1 MASDKSTKMI
11 TASSSVPG
19 SAFNQRT
26 FCGASISKVGLT
38 AGFGDSASNL
48 SLTLIEDEFNR
59 GDGTTQGQGQDVYH
73 NGVRDNFAPPPV
85 GSPVFFGIGPS
96 YPDSGEPIAIVNGET
111 IRGPAKSITTD
122 DSFRKTLDDAYGTN
136 TISDRDVGYWD
147 LAFGGIL
154 QTYNQTRS
162 STGNPIFTAQV
173 VDPRE
178 ILSNVE
184 LILRNYAGTTFN
196 NSNMFNL
203 YGFLEYNGV
212 PIDLKG
218 WEEDLLTR
226 TEYLGGEVNYSGTDM
241 RYTGEKPTYQSSLT
255 WSGSSA
261 MGQPTQFPITG
272 TGLSRVGPQGI
283 PYYRVVQ
290 ALNALG
296 GLYGK
301 LPDIYT
307 AGGFG
312 GNINFRGFNYAIDLS
327 GVPIIDQFYYLDYDK
342 INLLEFCQEICDV
355 TSRELFVSLFP
366 IVNHPAL
373 ASLHNYNSTQ
383 TDPSKLIH
391 GMIRIDTI
399 DRKASQKPDAI
410 RDYIENVMYG
420 NITKSDV
427 GVELSNVVTDKF
439 ITGGQEITNHFFSTS
454 ADRLINENN
463 NLNFLT
469 KMTEQQMIPFYGTLK
484 SGAVTIPRGIGA
496 FQQILLNSSNLN
508 LTGVGD
514 YYVATEMELRA
525 ASISFDAWRDFLM
538 TYNNTY
544 MESMEDND
552 RLEGASLELTPNENG
567 IRGVELSN
575 NYAVTVPRCL
585 FANGDTEF
593 GPNGLPKDTCFPPYG
608 YPLYYKRATGIGLNV
623 AGLAAIGQSY
633 MHMSTSIG
641 SIIGNSGDDKAF
653 ITAIRSVWQQI
664 KDSDQDWTE
673 NTTQAEKEFYSVME
687 ELIDNYAKDALA
699 VQKEDV
705 IGLLQEF
712 AQKLQGPHKVMSREA
727 KKAAE
732 NAQHVYKFVKDIANK
747 NLGKKFLVKLP
758 NKVSTGWSED
768 ITVYA
773 REDAFAGG
781 EDGVVK
787 TGPFG
792 FKPRTRN
799 NDPRVPATELDGII
813 SDYGGVK
820 NMANMLKNN
829 VPLTQDIL
837 GGAFINNSNPI
848 TNERI
853 TNYTPNNNGGYWDY
867 ELTNTIDTRSGQRN
881 LIAQGLVPVDMT
893 PILKGNGRV
902 SCYVRF
908 DNSQNLSFA
917 KINKSKF
924 TQQVVEGRMQ
934 IPDANYQ
941 LANVSDNRDLYL
953 TPDDPEANGPKAIAF
968 MVASVENKIYYAPK
982 VFKIRGNVY
991 GQKVKDIGKYS
1002 KPKRIYNCEEDE
1014 MQNSIP
1020 YLKKQYVPTEEP
1032 GQSVTIQVLADGTG
1046 PTRSELYDDDVAYA
1060 LITLPNKVEPTV
1072 DARLRDG
1079 PMQMFGAQ
1087 EIKHFMMHDVVR
1099 GVPGFDVP
1107 AFRGETTD
1115 IKSEYD
1121 LDPIPLTARRAI
1133 DIARERETFA
1143 ERRLAAVA
1151 PSPVYPDMICL
1162 PLMSSERC
1170 YGPWSSSLMNDSY
1183 SNIGGDIEYEKDEN
1197 LAPWNYSG
1205 YELMNRAGIV
1215 KSEYSNSTLL
1225 QSERGSFSI
1234 PNAPSGISLGTY
1246 LMSQGPLVT
1255 SISVD
1260 IGQGGITTSYVMDMY
1275 TSSFGKLQKQKSDAI
1290 SKIGRTRQQQVDR
1303 NNEAIRRGIAR
1314 SQVDDGLA
1322 SLTEEWKDFSIE
1334 NDGGVDLTPGYMDT
1348 SKGSITTTTMTVQ
1361 EREEYENIYGPQD
1374 DLESPEQPDSV
1385 YRSYTY
1391 TGGMNDGSSAGDA
1404 ASILPPEVAAKDF
1417 SNSADADVGESSSLA
1432 SNTPRSNS
1440 MSSIKN
1446 KSRKLDD
1453 LYDDDIEPDAS
1464 WG

>member
-1 MASDKSTKMI
+1 MKSTNRI
-11 TASSSVPG
+11 TSSSAVPG
-19 SAFNQRT
+19 SAFTQRT
-26 FCGASISKVGLT
+26 FCGASVSKVGLS
-38 AGFGDSASNL
+38 AGFGDSASTM
-48 SLTLIEDEFNR
+48 SLTLIEDEFNK
-59 GDGTTQGQGQDVYH
+59 GDQKPQGQGQDPYH

-85 GSPVFFGIGPS
+85 GSPVFFGLGPS
-96 YPDSGEPIAIVNGET
+96 YTGTGQLLGVVNGEE
-111 IRGPAKSITTD
+111 IRGPDKSVTLT
-122 DSFRKTLDDAYGTN
+122 DSFRKTLDDAYGTS
-136 TISDRDVGYWD
+136 TTSDGQVGYWD

-162 STGNPIFTAQV
+162 NTGNPIFTAQV

-178 ILSNVE
+178 ILANVE

-212 PIDLKG
+212 PVDLKG
-218 WEEDLLTR
+218 WNEDLLTR
-226 TEYLGGEVNYSGTDM
+226 TEYLGGQVDMVGTDM
-241 RYTGEKPTYQSSLT
+241 RYNATKPTYESSLT
-255 WSGSSA
+255 WSGAQAFGGLS
-261 MGQPTQFPITG
+261 QFPITG

-296 GLYGK
+296 GLYGQI
-301 LPDIYT
+301 PPIYT
-307 AGGFG
+307 TGGFG
-312 GNINFRGFNYAIDLS
+312 GNISFRGFNYALDLS

-342 INLLEFCQEICDV
+342 MNLLDFCQEICEI

-366 IVNHPAL
+366 IVDHPAFT
-373 ASLHNYNSTQ
+373 SIYNYNQ
-383 TDPSKLIH
+383 TAAPQDMIH
-391 GMIRIDTI
+391 GMIRVDTI
-399 DRKASQKPDAI
+399 DRKASQQPDAI
-410 RDYIENVMYG
+410 RSYIENVMYG

-463 NLNFLT
+463 NLNFLS
-469 KMTEQQMIPFYGTLK
+469 KMTEQQMIPYYGTLK

-496 FQQILLNSSNLN
+496 FQQILLNSTNLN
-508 LTGVGD
+508 ITGVGD

-525 ASISFDAWRDFLM
+525 AAISFDAWRDFLM

-552 RLEGASLELTPNENG
+552 RLEGQGLQTTPNENG
-567 IRGVELSN
+567 IKGVVLSN

-585 FANGDTEF
+585 FAHPDNEF
-593 GPNGLPKDTCFPPYG
+593 GNNGLPKDVCHPPYG

-641 SIIGNSGDDKAF
+641 TIIGNSGDDKDF
-653 ITAIRSVWQQI
+653 ITSIRSVWQQI

-673 NTTQAEKEFYSVME
+673 DTTQAEKEFYSVME
-687 ELIDNYAKDALA
+687 QLIEDYANDALA

-712 AQKLQGPHKVMSREA
+712 AQKLQGPHKIMGREA

-732 NAQHVYKFVKDIANK
+732 NAQQVYKFVKDVANK

-758 NKVSTGWSED
+758 NKVSTAWSED
-768 ITVYA
+768 ITVFD
-773 REDAFAGG
+773 REAAFAGG
-781 EDGVVK
+781 EDGVVE

-792 FKPRTRN
+792 FKPRTLN
-799 NDPRVPATELDGII
+799 NDPRIEASELDGIV
-813 SDYGGVK
+813 SGYGGLK
-820 NMANMLKNN
+820 IMANMLKNN
-829 VPLTQDIL
+829 VRPTNDIL
-837 GGAFINNSNPI
+837 GGAFINNFNPI
-848 TNERI
+848 TNELI

-867 ELTNTIDTRSGQRN
+867 ELTNTIDQRTGQRN
-881 LIAQGLVPVDMT
+881 LIAQGLVPVDLT
-893 PILKGNGRV
+893 PITKGNGRI

-917 KINKSKF
+917 KINKAKF

-941 LANVSDNRDLYL
+941 LGNVSDNKDLYL
-953 TPDDPEANGPKAIAF
+953 TPDDPEANGPKSIAF
-968 MVASVENKIYYAPK
+968 MVASVANKIYYAPK
-982 VFKIRGNVY
+982 IAKIRGNVY
-991 GQKVKDIGKYS
+991 GQKTKDIGRYS

-1020 YLKKQYVPTEEP
+1020 YLKSQFVPTDEP
-1032 GQSVTIQVLADGTG
+1032 GADTTIQVLADGTG
-1046 PTRSELYDDDVAYA
+1046 PTRANFYDDDVAYA

-1072 DARLRDG
+1072 DSRLRDG
-1079 PMQMFGAQ
+1079 PMQIFNAQ

-1115 IKSEYD
+1115 IKSEFD
-1121 LDPIPLTARRAI
+1121 LDPISLTARRAI

-1143 ERRLAAVA
+1143 ERRLAASS

-1162 PLMSSERC
+1162 PLMSQERC

-1183 SNIGGDIEYEKDEN
+1183 QNVGGDIEYSKDEN

-1205 YELMNRAGIV
+1205 YELMNRAGVV
-1215 KSEYSNSTLL
+1215 KAEYSNSTLL

-1234 PNAPSGISLGTY
+1234 PAAPSGISLGSY
-1246 LMSQGPLVT
+1246 LMNQGPLIT
-1255 SISVD
+1255 SINVD
-1260 IGQGGITTSYVMDMY
+1260 IGAGGIQTSYVMDMY
-1275 TSSFGKLQKQKSDAI
+1275 TSSFGKLQKQKSEAI
-1290 SKIGRTRQQQVDR
+1290 SKIGRTRQQQEDR
-1303 NNEAIRRGIAR
+1303 NNEAIRRGLAR
-1314 SQVDDGLA
+1314 SQVDDGLD

-1334 NDGGVDLTPGYMDT
+1334 QDGGVDLTPGYVDT
-1348 SKGSITTTTMTVQ
+1348 TKGSITTTTMTVQ
-1361 EREEYENIYGPQD
+1361 EREEYENTYGPQD

-1404 ASILPPEVAAKDF
+1404 GGIMPSDVAAKDY
-1417 SNSADADVGESSSLA
+1417 SNSADSSVGETSSLV
-1432 SNTPRSNS
+1432 SQTPRSDS

-1446 KSRKLDD
+1446 KNRKMDE